1 METPHAWMWR
11 ALTVALWANLALALA
26 PLIILLWK

>member
-11 ALTVALWANLALALA
+11 ALTAALILNMALALA
-26 PLIILLWK
+26 PLIILLAG